1 MSTCQ
6 FCDISVKDKYSLKN
20 HLVRNKK
27 CLKIRGL
34 TLNTNFICKGCEN
47 TYSSN
52 ANLVIHIETCKEYI
66 ILKVREEC
74 KVEYDKQ
81 IQEKNNE
88 IDKLLL
94 DTKSEYCTQINKLKE
109 QLKEKNSE
117 HENLKKSSD
126 KAIQTLQKMLENI
139 AIKAVDKP
147 TTTNTT
153 INNIRNS
160 FSDKYFVEDI
170 KEEDIKRKCQS
181 YLTEQVLLDGQRGI
195 AKMCTEH
202 IINTK
207 DKKKLLISTDPS
219 RNKFRYMD
227 KNGNMKDDIDARTF
241 IEKISKPIKE
251 VADIVFDCVISDIKD
266 EQDNIEDDN
275 YSRKAFLHDK
285 EMQANHSLVYIKC
298 FDDPKHNSEFT
309 NELAV
314 LNKNK

>member
-1 MSTCQ
+1 
-6 FCDISVKDKYSLKN
+6 
-20 HLVRNKK
+20 
-27 CLKIRGL
+27 
-34 TLNTNFICKGCEN
+34 
-47 TYSSN
+47 
-52 ANLVIHIETCKEYI
+52 
-66 ILKVREEC
+66 
-74 KVEYDKQ
+74 
-81 IQEKNNE
+81 
-88 IDKLLL
+88 
-94 DTKSEYCTQINKLKE
+94 
-109 QLKEKNSE
+109 
-117 HENLKKSSD
+117 
-126 KAIQTLQKMLENI
+126 MLENI

-266 EQDNIEDDN
+266 E
-275 YSRKAFLHDK
+275 
-285 EMQANHSLVYIKC
+285 
-298 FDDPKHNSEFT
+298 
-309 NELAV
+309 
-314 LNKNK
+314 